1 MSNDD
6 DLLAIERARI
16 DSCLSETAEISLKWI
31 RLHNSTADQAKRA
44 IAKEHI
50 ADLHEDMLLFAR
62 RAIEL
67 DTTPQASELCH

>member
-1 MSNDD
+1 MSEDD
-6 DLLAIERARI
+6 PLAVERARI
-16 DSCLSETAEISLKWI
+16 DNCLSETAEISLKWI
-31 RLHNSTADQAKRA
+31 RLHNSTADEAKRA

-50 ADLHEDMLLFAR
+50 AELHEDMLMFAR